1 MTIDKQFYLV
11 YTINNKWK
19 GKVIMEIERNYY
31 LNKLIT
37 KKENK
42 LIKIVT
48 GIRRCGKSYLLDPI
62 FKNYLLENGVD
73 KKHIIKLELD
83 SIENEEYTNPKKLY
97 EYIISKVTD
106 DKMYYIILDEIQ
118 KVDQFESVLN
128 SFLRKPNLDVYVTGS
143 NSKFLSS
150 DIITEFRGRGD
161 EIKVYPLS
169 FKEFMSVYDG
179 DKIKGLDEYINF
191 GGLPF
196 IATLKTMDEKIEYLN
211 YQKDNVYI
219 NDVIERHDIKNDE
232 ELRTLIE
239 IISSSIGSLTNPTKL
254 YNTFLSKGCK
264 NITDKTISS
273 YLKYLEEAFLI
284 EKSKRFDVKGKKY
297 IETPIKYYFVDIGIR
312 NSLINFRQIEKNHIM
327 ENIIYTELRRRNFN
341 VDVGVVEKR
350 NHTNSGKKSY
360 KQLEVDFVVN
370 KGNEKYYI
378 QSAYSIEEKEKK
390 EQETQSLL
398 NIGDNFKKI
407 IIVYDHFIKWQD
419 EDGIIYMSIYDF
431 LLNENSL
438 KEA

>member
-1 MTIDKQFYLV
+1 M
-11 YTINNKWK
+11 
-19 GKVIMEIERNYY
+19 MEIKRNYY
-31 LNKLIT
+31 LNKLIS
-37 KKENK
+37 KKNNK

-62 FKNYLLENGVD
+62 FKNYLLDNGIDEN
-73 KKHIIKLELD
+73 HIIKLELD

-97 EYIISKVTD
+97 EYVINKVI
-106 DKMYYIILDEIQ
+106 DKDTYYVILDEIQ
-118 KVDQFESVLN
+118 KVSDFESVLN

-169 FKEFMSVYDG
+169 FFEFMSVYSG
-179 DKIKGLDEYINF
+179 NEISGLNEYINY
-191 GGLPF
+191 GGLPLITTF
-196 IATLKTMDEKIEYLN
+196 KSAEEKIEYLN

-219 NDVIERHDIKNDE
+219 NDVIERNEIRNDE

-254 YNTFLSKGCK
+254 YNTFVSKGNK
-264 NITDKTISS
+264 NITNKTIAL
-273 YLKYLEEAFLI
+273 YLKYLEESFLI

-297 IETPIKYYFVDIGIR
+297 IETPSKYYFVDIGIR
-312 NSLINFRQIEKNHIM
+312 NSLINFRQIEKTHIM
-327 ENIIYTELRRRNFN
+327 ENIIYIELRRRGFN
-341 VDVGVVEKR
+341 VDVGIVEKR
-350 NHTNSGKKSY
+350 KNDENGKKDY
-360 KQLEVDFVVN
+360 KQLEIDFVAN
-370 KGNEKYYI
+370 KASDKYYI
-378 QSAYSIEEKEKK
+378 QSAYSIEDNNKR
-390 EQETQSLL
+390 EQELQSLL
-398 NIGDNFKKI
+398 NVDDNFKKMV
-407 IIVYDHFIKWQD
+407 IVYDSFIKWQD
-419 EDGIIYMSIYDF
+419 DNGIIYISIYDF

>member
-1 MTIDKQFYLV
+1 
-11 YTINNKWK
+11 
-19 GKVIMEIERNYY
+19 MEIERNYY

-37 KKENK
+37 KKENH

-73 KKHIIKLELD
+73 EKHIVKLELD
-83 SIENEEYTNPKKLY
+83 SIENEEYINPKKLY
-97 EYIISKVTD
+97 EYVMNKVID
-106 DKMYYIILDEIQ
+106 DKTYYIILDEIQ
-118 KVDQFESVLN
+118 KVDNFESVLN

-161 EIKVYPLS
+161 EVRVYPLS
-169 FKEFMSVYDG
+169 FSEFMSVYD
-179 DKIKGLDEYINF
+179 DNEVKGLEEYINY
-191 GGLPF
+191 GGLPLITTF
-196 IATLKTMDEKIEYLN
+196 KTREEKIDYLN

-219 NDVIERHDIKNDE
+219 NDVVERNDIRNDD
-232 ELRTLIE
+232 ELKTLIE

-254 YNTFLSKGCK
+254 YNTFVSKGNK
-264 NITDKTISS
+264 SITNKTISL

-297 IETPIKYYFVDIGIR
+297 IETPSKYYFVDIGIR
-312 NSLINFRQIEKNHIM
+312 NSLINFRQLERTHIM
-327 ENIIYTELRRRNFN
+327 ENIIYIELRRRGFN
-341 VDVGVVEKR
+341 VDVGLVEKR
-350 NHTNSGKKSY
+350 SIENGKKDY
-360 KQLEVDFVVN
+360 KQLEVDFVAN
-370 KGNEKYYI
+370 KGSDKYYI
-378 QSAYSIEEKEKK
+378 QSVYSIEDNNKK
-390 EQETQSLL
+390 EQEVQSLL
-398 NIGDNFKKI
+398 NVGDNFKKI
-407 IIVYDHFIKWQD
+407 VIVYDHFIKWQD
-419 EDGIIYMSIYDF
+419 EDGIIYMSLYDF